1 MKWGP
6 VALTP
11 AARMLHQQR
20 GCSNSSEDAPGAV
33 RMLHGQGGLSKSTE
47 DAPRAVRML
56 HQHHLRM
63 QLRSHVVLAVF
74 GVALPPHSSFIGLK
88 VIQTLSQ
95 GQILLLASHPGCQI
109 PPKRGRERASSLLGV
124 SISDGPG
131 TFLYKMQPNPRCS
144 WLNLWIK
151 IILRSQALKG
161 SGEQLG
167 RTDMP

>member
-1 MKWGP
+1 
-6 VALTP
+6 
-11 AARMLHQQR
+11 
-20 GCSNSSEDAPGAV
+20 
-33 RMLHGQGGLSKSTE
+33 MLHGQGRLSKSTE
-47 DAPRAVRML
+47 DAPRADRML

-131 TFLYKMQPNPRCS
+131 TFLYKMQPDPRCS